1 MKSNRF
7 IAFTIFL
14 IGLLAIAFIAH
25 YSYLGIEFRN
35 ELLLTYSFNFI
46 VCIAFLVLFLWKEK
60 VLKPYLGYYF
70 LYFSLF
76 KFILFL
82 TLIRPLIDATGGVKG
97 HAFLS
102 FFIPYTLC
110 LVQEIRFVIKELN
123 TSN

>member
-1 MKSNRF
+1 MKIKRFFRFFITLLILVVPCFIGHYLVSNSEWR
-7 IAFTIFL
+7 
-14 IGLLAIAFIAH
+14 
-25 YSYLGIEFRN
+25 S
-35 ELLLTYSFNFI
+35 ELLLTYSFNCI

-76 KFILFL
+76 KFVLFL

-102 FFIPYTLC
+102 FFIPYAIC
-110 LVQEIRFVIKELN
+110 LVQEVRFVIKELN
-123 TSN
+123 TSE